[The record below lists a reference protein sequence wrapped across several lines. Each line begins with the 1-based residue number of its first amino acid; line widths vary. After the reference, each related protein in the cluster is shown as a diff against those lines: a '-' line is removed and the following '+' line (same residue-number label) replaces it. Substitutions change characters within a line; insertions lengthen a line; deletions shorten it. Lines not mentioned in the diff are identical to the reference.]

1 MVHIS
6 QLLNNYSGSYPSAHH
21 GSESYADYRS
31 RVNSKFVSE
40 GFDVGDLTPKDYF
53 HYCAGSG
60 AYEGIDPSTMIS

>member
-6 QLLNNYSGSYPSAHH
+6 QLLNNYSGGYLRAQQ
-21 GSESYADYRS
+21 GESYADYRS

-53 HYCAGSG
+53 YYCAGSG
-60 AYEGIDPSTMIS
+60 AHEGINTATVFI